1 MVSLLFTSS
10 PPRRPNQSRPGDP
23 NSAFRMH
30 VASHIRPQ
38 HPRSFHS
45 LRSLCSLAL
54 LSMAPLGGRSR
65 PTHTPPPPPLLESGG
80 GTGRSKEEEE
90 EEEGGTVMRFLCVSR
105 RVSRVLHSSASA
117 FISIRCC
124 SVPSPGEAGG
134 GGRGREIRGCRG
146 FLTQC
151 DVIRGGAAG
160 GRGLE

>member
-65 PTHTPPPPPLLESGG
+65 PTHTPPPSPTPGIRRRHREEQGG
-80 GTGRSKEEEE
+80 GG
-90 EEEGGTVMRFLCVSR
+90 
-105 RVSRVLHSSASA
+105 
-117 FISIRCC
+117 
-124 SVPSPGEAGG
+124 GG
-134 GGRGREIRGCRG
+134 GGRDGDAILMRLSAGISGITLIR
-146 FLTQC
+146 
-151 DVIRGGAAG
+151 IRIHFHPLLFGSIA
-160 GRGLE
+160 GRGRGRRKREGDPRVPWILDPV